1 MNIKE
6 IVSKEIKA
14 QGATSEDIQKLLLVP
29 PQKEMGDLSLPCFT
43 LSKIFHKS
51 PNDIAL
57 NLQESLK
64 NSNIVK
70 KTDVLNGY
78 LNLFLDEKYFSK
90 IIIEDM
96 QKNLERYGAQNIGNN
111 KLCLIEFSSINV
123 AKNPH
128 VGHLCGTAYGESFCR
143 LHEYF
148 GYNVKR
154 LNYLGDYGTQF
165 GKVITAYLKYGSR
178 EKVLE
183 RGVDELQDLYI
194 KINAECENDENL
206 LKECR
211 ECFLKLEKGDK
222 EIQKLYDWFKEIS
235 IEEAKRIYNELDIT
249 FDDWRRESFYAQYNK
264 ETLALL
270 NEKGLTKRD
279 NGALLV
285 DLSEKNLGKLI
296 VEQTSGASI
305 YATRDLSSLLNRYK
319 EYHYDKLLYVT
330 GVEQEQY
337 FNQIFEVGKM
347 LGLPYMDK
355 VFHFSTGRISL
366 PTGKISSRKG
376 AVALNRDLFKASIQK
391 AHSVLIEKG
400 TNASDMEAL
409 EKQIG
414 IGALVFTILKSTST
428 KDSVFDLDRAISF
441 DGETGP
447 YLQYTYARTCSIL
460 SKAKESKVEGK
471 VDLNVLPASVFPLIK
486 LFPNFGEALNN
497 AFYEYDPSYI
507 ARYAMNLCSEF
518 NRVYSE
524 TKILSEDKKLSET
537 MVEITRL
544 TNNLL
549 KKCLYFLV
557 MKAPERM

>member
-6 IVSKEIKA
+6 IVSKEIKIDGITE
-14 QGATSEDIQKLLLVP
+14 QEVEKLLLVP
-29 PQKEMGDLSLPCFT
+29 PQKEMGDLSLPCFS
-43 LSKIFHKS
+43 LAKIFHKS
-51 PNDIAL
+51 PTDIAV
-57 NLQESLK
+57 NLKQSLEG
-64 NSNIVK
+64 NK
-70 KTDVLNGY
+70 KVRAEVLNGY
-78 LNLFLDEKYFSK
+78 LNLFLNEQYFSEE
-90 IIIEDM
+90 IIKDAE
-96 QKNLERYGAQNIGNN
+96 KNLENYGMQNIGKD
-111 KLCLIEFSSINV
+111 KLCLIEYSSINV

-128 VGHLCGTAYGESFCR
+128 VGHLCGTVYGESFCR

-165 GKVITAYLKYGSR
+165 GKVITAYKKYGSR

-194 KINAECENDENL
+194 KVNAECETNEEL
-206 LKECR
+206 LTECR
-211 ECFLKLEKGDK
+211 ECFLKLERGDK
-222 EIQKLYDWFKEIS
+222 EIKELYDWFKEIS
-235 IEEAKRIYNELDIT
+235 IEEAKRIYNELDIS
-249 FDDWRRESFYAQYNK
+249 FDDWRGESYYAQFNK
-264 ETLALL
+264 ETLETL
-270 NEKGLTKRD
+270 NKKGLTKRD
-279 NGALLV
+279 KGALLV
-285 DLSEKNLGKLI
+285 DLTEYNLGKLI

-305 YATRDLSSLLNRYK
+305 YATRDLSSLVNRYN
-319 EYHYDKLLYVT
+319 EYKYDKLLYVT

-337 FNQIFEVGKM
+337 FNQVFQVGRLM
-347 LGLPYMDK
+347 GLDYMDK

-376 AVALNRDLFKASIQK
+376 AVALIRDLFKASQDK
-391 AHSVLIEKG
+391 AHNVLLEKG
-400 TNASDMEAL
+400 TNASDIDVL

-428 KDSVFDLDRAISF
+428 KDSVFDLDKAISF

-460 SKAKESKVEGK
+460 KKAEEMGINPKLDAKILPKETF
-471 VDLNVLPASVFPLIK
+471 ALIK
-486 LFPNFGEALNN
+486 LFPRFKDAINN
-497 AFYEYDPSYI
+497 AFCEYDPSYI
-507 ARYAMNLCSEF
+507 ARYSMNLCSEF
-518 NRVYSE
+518 NRLYSE
-524 TKILSEDKKLSET
+524 MKILSDDKVLSQNLLLLT
-537 MVEITRL
+537 KI

>member
-6 IVSKEIKA
+6 IISKEIKID
-14 QGATSEDIQKLLLVP
+14 GITSDEVQKLLLVP
-29 PQKEMGDLSLPCFT
+29 PQKEMGDLSLPCFS

-57 NLQESLK
+57 NLQEGLK
-64 NSNIVK
+64 GSKVIK
-70 KTDVLNGY
+70 KAEVLNFY
-78 LNLFLDEKYFSK
+78 LNIFVDEKYFSE
-90 IIIEDM
+90 IIIKDM
-96 QKNLERYGAQNIGNN
+96 QNNIENYGAQNIGNN

-128 VGHLCGTAYGESFCR
+128 VGHLCGTVYGESFCR

-148 GYNVKR
+148 GYNIKR

-194 KINAECENDENL
+194 IINAECENDENL
-206 LKECR
+206 LNECR

-222 EIQKLYDWFKEIS
+222 KIKELYDWFKEIS
-235 IEEAKRIYNELDIT
+235 IEEAKRIYDELDIS
-249 FDDWRRESFYAQYNK
+249 FDDWRGESFYAQFNQQ
-264 ETLALL
+264 TLALL

-279 NGALLV
+279 QGALLV

-305 YATRDLSSLLNRYK
+305 YATRDLSSLLNRYN

-347 LGLPYMDK
+347 LGLSYMDK

-376 AVALNRDLFKASIQK
+376 AVALIRDLFKASIDK
-391 AHSVLIEKG
+391 AHAVLTEKG
-400 TNASDMEAL
+400 TNASDMETL

-460 SKAKESKVEGK
+460 SKAKESKIVGK
-471 VDLNVLPASVFPLIK
+471 IDYSILPENVFPLIK
-486 LFPNFGEALNN
+486 LFPKFGEALNN
-497 AFYEYDPSYI
+497 AFCEYDPSYI

-524 TKILSEDKKLSET
+524 MKILSDDETLSQT
-537 MVEITRL
+537 MVEVTRL
-544 TNNLL
+544 TNSLL

>member
-6 IVSKEIKA
+6 IVSREIKIE
-14 QGATSEDIQKLLLVP
+14 GMEKSDVEKLLLVP
-29 PQKEMGDLSLPCFT
+29 PQKEMGDLSLPCFS
-43 LSKIFHKS
+43 LAKIFHKS

-57 NLQESLK
+57 SLK
-64 NSNIVK
+64 ENLNSSIISK
-70 KTDVLNGY
+70 AEVLNGY
-78 LNLFLDEKYFSK
+78 LNLFLNEKYFSK
-90 IIIEDM
+90 QIVEDTQNNIE
-96 QKNLERYGAQNIGNN
+96 NYGSENIGNN
-111 KLCLIEFSSINV
+111 KLCLIEYSSINV

-128 VGHLCGTAYGESFCR
+128 VGHLCGTVYGESFCR

-165 GKVITAYLKYGSR
+165 GKVITAYKKYGSR
-178 EKVLE
+178 EKVLQ

-194 KINAECENDENL
+194 RINAECENDEEL
-206 LKECR
+206 LNECR

-222 EIQKLYDWFKEIS
+222 EIKELYDWFKEIS
-235 IEEAKRIYNELDIT
+235 IEEAKRIYAELDIN
-249 FDDWRRESFYAQYNK
+249 FDDWRGESYYAQFNK
-264 ETLALL
+264 ETLQTLKD
-270 NEKGLTKRD
+270 KGLAIRD
-279 NGALLV
+279 KGALLV
-285 DLSEKNLGKLI
+285 DLSEYNLGKLI

-305 YATRDLSSLLNRYK
+305 YATRDLSSLVHRYQ
-319 EYHYDKLLYVT
+319 EYKYDKLVYVT

-337 FNQIFEVGKM
+337 FNQVFQVGRLM
-347 LGLPYMDK
+347 NLPYMDN

-376 AVALNRDLFKASIQK
+376 AVALIRDLFKAAQDK
-391 AHSVLIEKG
+391 AHAVLTEKG
-400 TNASDMEAL
+400 TNSSDISVL

-428 KDSVFDLDRAISF
+428 KDSVFDLDKAISF

-460 SKAKESKVEGK
+460 KKAEELGLKPVIDYETLPESTFSLV
-471 VDLNVLPASVFPLIK
+471 K
-486 LFPNFGEALNN
+486 LFPNFKDAIKNALS
-497 AFYEYDPSYI
+497 EYDPSHI

-518 NRVYSE
+518 NKLYSE
-524 TKILSEDKKLSET
+524 IKILSDDKVQSQNLLT
-537 MVEITRL
+537 LTTL
-544 TNNLL
+544 TNALL

>member
-6 IVSKEIKA
+6 IVSKEIKID
-14 QGATSEDIQKLLLVP
+14 GMEKSDVEKLLLVP
-29 PQKEMGDLSLPCFT
+29 PQKEMGDLSLPCFS
-43 LSKIFHKS
+43 LAKIFHKS

-57 NLQESLK
+57 SLK
-64 NSNIVK
+64 ENLNSSIISK
-70 KTDVLNGY
+70 AEVLNGY
-78 LNLFLDEKYFSK
+78 LNLFLNEKYFSK
-90 IIIEDM
+90 QIVEDVQNNIE
-96 QKNLERYGAQNIGNN
+96 NYGSENIGNN
-111 KLCLIEFSSINV
+111 KLCLIEYSSINV

-128 VGHLCGTAYGESFCR
+128 VGHLCGTVYGESFCR

-165 GKVITAYLKYGSR
+165 GKVITAYKKYGSR
-178 EKVLE
+178 EKVLQ

-194 KINAECENDENL
+194 RINAECENDEEL
-206 LKECR
+206 LNECR

-222 EIQKLYDWFKEIS
+222 EIKELYDWFKEIS
-235 IEEAKRIYNELDIT
+235 IEEAKRIYAELDIN
-249 FDDWRRESFYAQYNK
+249 FDDWRGESYYAQFNK
-264 ETLALL
+264 ETLQTLKD
-270 NEKGLTKRD
+270 KGLAIRD
-279 NGALLV
+279 KGALLV
-285 DLSEKNLGKLI
+285 DLSEYNLGKLI

-305 YATRDLSSLLNRYK
+305 YATRDLSSLVHRYQ
-319 EYHYDKLLYVT
+319 EYKYDKLVYVT

-337 FNQIFEVGKM
+337 FNQVFQVGRLM
-347 LGLPYMDK
+347 NLSYMDN

-376 AVALNRDLFKASIQK
+376 AVALIRDLFKAAQDK
-391 AHSVLIEKG
+391 AHAVLTEKG
-400 TNASDMEAL
+400 TNSSDVSVL

-428 KDSVFDLDRAISF
+428 KDSVFDLDKAISF

-460 SKAKESKVEGK
+460 KKAEELGLKPVIDYEALPESTFSLV
-471 VDLNVLPASVFPLIK
+471 K
-486 LFPNFGEALNN
+486 LFPNFKDAIKNALS
-497 AFYEYDPSYI
+497 EYDPSHI

-518 NRVYSE
+518 NKLYSE
-524 TKILSEDKKLSET
+524 IKILSDNKVQSQNLLT
-537 MVEITRL
+537 LTYL
-544 TNNLL
+544 TNVLL

>member
-6 IVSKEIKA
+6 IVSKEIKID
-14 QGATSEDIQKLLLVP
+14 GMEKSDVEKLLLVP
-29 PQKEMGDLSLPCFT
+29 PQKEMGDLSLPCFS
-43 LSKIFHKS
+43 LAKIFHKS

-57 NLQESLK
+57 SLK
-64 NSNIVK
+64 ENLNSSIISK
-70 KTDVLNGY
+70 AEVLNGY
-78 LNLFLDEKYFSK
+78 LNLFLNEKYFSK
-90 IIIEDM
+90 QIVEDAQNNIE
-96 QKNLERYGAQNIGNN
+96 NYGSENIGNN
-111 KLCLIEFSSINV
+111 KLCLIEYSSINV

-128 VGHLCGTAYGESFCR
+128 VGHLCGTVYGESFCR

-165 GKVITAYLKYGSR
+165 GKVITAYKKYGSR

-194 KINAECENDENL
+194 RINAECENDEEL
-206 LKECR
+206 LNECR

-222 EIQKLYDWFKEIS
+222 EIKELYDWFKEIS
-235 IEEAKRIYNELDIT
+235 IEEAKRIYAELDIN
-249 FDDWRRESFYAQYNK
+249 FDDWRGESYYAQFNK
-264 ETLALL
+264 ETLQTLKD
-270 NEKGLTKRD
+270 KGLAIRD
-279 NGALLV
+279 KGALLV
-285 DLSEKNLGKLI
+285 DLSEYNLGKLI

-305 YATRDLSSLLNRYK
+305 YATRDLSSLVHRYQ
-319 EYHYDKLLYVT
+319 EYKYDKLVYVT

-337 FNQIFEVGKM
+337 FNQVFQVGRLM
-347 LGLPYMDK
+347 NLPYMDN

-376 AVALNRDLFKASIQK
+376 AVALIRDLFKAAQDK
-391 AHSVLIEKG
+391 AHAVLTEKG
-400 TNASDMEAL
+400 TNSSDISVL

-428 KDSVFDLDRAISF
+428 KDSVFDLDKAISF

-460 SKAKESKVEGK
+460 KKAEELGLKPVIDYETLPESTFSLV
-471 VDLNVLPASVFPLIK
+471 K
-486 LFPNFGEALNN
+486 LFPNFKDAIKN
-497 AFYEYDPSYI
+497 AISEYDPSHI

-518 NRVYSE
+518 NKLYSE
-524 TKILSEDKKLSET
+524 IKILSDNKVQSQNLLT
-537 MVEITRL
+537 LTTL
-544 TNNLL
+544 TNALL